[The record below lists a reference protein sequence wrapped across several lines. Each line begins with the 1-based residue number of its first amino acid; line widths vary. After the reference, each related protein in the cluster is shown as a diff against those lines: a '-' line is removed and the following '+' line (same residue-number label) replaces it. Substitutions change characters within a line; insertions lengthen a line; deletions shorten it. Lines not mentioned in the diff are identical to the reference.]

1 MILLDSN
8 IVIGYLNGDS
18 GIVETLDAL
27 RRERRALF
35 VSPISI
41 AEALCMPEATGETL
55 KRRRCFC
62 DCFIVIEP
70 DKTIAKTAATLRR
83 TYRLDIPDA
92 FIVATAIERGL
103 PLATRDKKMR
113 SVPGIVFAEI

>member
-35 VSPISI
+35 VSPVSI

-55 KRRRCFC
+55 SGIERFL
-62 DCFIVIEP
+62 DGFIVIEP